1 MSEHDLW
8 DEKMWR
14 IRDRIFERERSVI
27 VSLFW
32 VVFLR
37 CMNHRNHGFYGLH
50 GLPLLPSTA
59 LSKQGLAMSL
69 VNEFVDLLLS
79 EPLIF
84 VIQ

>member
-1 MSEHDLW
+1 LRRVDFLLFFRASESQTLVAPRRYYTDY
-8 DEKMWR
+8 
-14 IRDRIFERERSVI
+14 
-27 VSLFW
+27 
-32 VVFLR
+32 
-37 CMNHRNHGFYGLH
+37 CGFH

-79 EPLIF
+79 EPLID